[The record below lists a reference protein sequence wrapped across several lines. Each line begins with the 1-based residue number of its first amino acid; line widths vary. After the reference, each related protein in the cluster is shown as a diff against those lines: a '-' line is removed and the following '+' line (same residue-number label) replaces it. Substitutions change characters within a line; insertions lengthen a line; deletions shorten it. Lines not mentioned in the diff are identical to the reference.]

1 MRPTLQKPGPAR
13 NALVRP
19 PAPAPAPP
27 PGAGERLASERRR
40 RVPRGYSGGRQETLK
55 SALPVKSEYV

>member
-19 PAPAPAPP
+19 PAPAPP